1 MVYLYGGIVC
11 IEWIGEMKTLHT
23 NITWMNSIKISQ
35 MQKTS
40 VCMCAKEG
48 KVNYII

>member
-35 MQKTS
+35 MQKTYLY
-40 VCMCAKEG
+40 VCVQKRE
-48 KVNYII
+48 K